1 METETWAGAG
11 TNDAHSGTWWL
22 NLVLHQRHSRRPCRL
37 PWGGGGG
44 GVRNWGCPC
53 LSPAGKEDRKGLT
66 APALEQWKQ
75 WEILF
80 SWAPDSLQMVT
91 ASMKLKDAY
100 SLEGRL

>member
-44 GVRNWGCPC
+44 GRQELGLPLPEPPPPGLAGGPRAFDVGRAGGQARDKAGLGARPLQASRTQDVR
-53 LSPAGKEDRKGLT
+53 
-66 APALEQWKQ
+66 
-75 WEILF
+75 
-80 SWAPDSLQMVT
+80 DS
-91 ASMKLKDAY
+91 K
-100 SLEGRL
+100 